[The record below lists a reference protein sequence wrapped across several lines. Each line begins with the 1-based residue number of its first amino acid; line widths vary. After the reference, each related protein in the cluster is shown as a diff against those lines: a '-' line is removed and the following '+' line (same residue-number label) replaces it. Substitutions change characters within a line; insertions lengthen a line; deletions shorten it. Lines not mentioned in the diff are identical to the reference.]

1 MGLTYIQSMRYV
13 ILPQAFRAMTPILL
27 TQAIILF
34 QDTSLVYVVGL
45 RDFLVSA
52 EIVANRDQRLVEMF
66 LFVALVYF
74 VFCFAAS
81 LGFKYLQKRI
91 NNEL

>member
-1 MGLTYIQSMRYV
+1 M
-13 ILPQAFRAMTPILL
+13 
-27 TQAIILF
+27 
-34 QDTSLVYVVGL
+34 VGL

-74 VFCFAAS
+74 VFCFIFDCYIFVVCCCILLFFDTYAAHIV
-81 LGFKYLQKRI
+81 LVAVPDT
-91 NNEL
+91 